1 MSRKHLKYHDKNMG
15 RKADNQRGWFVTKI
29 GLPLV
34 LIAAVCIAVLIT
46 HWPTLSTRAL
56 SFDDYQ
62 YLVENVS
69 VQNPSWESARRFLT
83 EVLAPST
90 VGGYYQPLAMISLML
105 DSAIGG
111 SPDNLRPYHRTSLL
125 LHIINTALII
135 VLLYLLFDRIW
146 IAAAAGALFGI
157 HPMTV
162 ESVAWIGERKT
173 LLAALFSLLSVV
185 LYVSYVKKNKKGFYA
200 GSLVTYILALM
211 SKPTS
216 TPLPLVML
224 LMDYWPLRRI
234 SNIKCQMSKLRGG
247 INLILEK
254 IPFFVI
260 GAFSAVVTYLSQSQ
274 TAGTVAPSEYGPL
287 RIPLVLGH
295 NIVFYLYKIVWPVNL
310 TSHYAFPK
318 PLSISNPAILA
329 GAIGTVVLMVL
340 LIVSLRWTCAV
351 LIGWLIFF
359 VAMLPTMQIIGF
371 SNIIASDKFAYL
383 PSIGLLMI
391 VTQFLIWLSRT
402 ANAARY
408 AVITVTLLV
417 LAGSETAATRKYL
430 THWVDTISLCRY
442 MLKLTPEAAS
452 VHDMLG
458 VALLEQSKF
467 DEAAE
472 HFRYAVKT
480 GEEHHKLY
488 NNLGSALQSSGKLD
502 EAIFYYQQS
511 LRIDPNYAKA
521 HYNLGMALLEQGK
534 SDEAIE
540 QFHLAL
546 KSKPDYAEA
555 HNNLGN
561 ILQSQGKS
569 AEAIEHFRLAIKINP
584 KFIEA
589 YNNLANALGTQGRF
603 DEAIGSY
610 RHALQIKPNVTQLHY
625 NLGIMLSRQGKISEA
640 IACYE
645 RALSLAVEKGDEKFA
660 ELIRKQLE
668 TSRRK

>member
-1 MSRKHLKYHDKNMG
+1 MSRKHLKYHDKNIG

-46 HWPTLSTRAL
+46 HWPALSTRAL

-62 YLVENVS
+62 YLVENVP

-105 DSAIGG
+105 DSALGG

-200 GSLVTYILALM
+200 GSLVAYILALM

-224 LMDYWPLRRI
+224 LMDYWPLNRL
-234 SNIKCQMSKLRGG
+234 QMQNAKRKTSLTRLIFEKL
-247 INLILEK
+247 
-254 IPFFVI
+254 PFFAI
-260 GAFSAVVTYLSQSQ
+260 GGVSAVITYISQSQ
-274 TAGTVAPSEYGPL
+274 TAGTVTPSEHGPL

-329 GAIGTVVLMVL
+329 GVIGTVVLMVL
-340 LIVSLRWTCAV
+340 LIVSLRWTRAV

-359 VAMLPTMQIIGF
+359 VAILPTMQIIGF

-391 VTQFLIWLSRT
+391 VTQVLIWLSRT

-417 LAGSETAATRKYL
+417 LAGSEMAATRKYL

-442 MLKLTPEAAS
+442 MLKLTPEVAS

-458 VALLEQSKF
+458 VALLEQCKF

-521 HYNLGMALLEQGK
+521 RYNLGMALLEQGK

-561 ILQSQGKS
+561 VLQSQGKLD
-569 AEAIEHFRLAIKINP
+569 EATEHFRLAIKINP

-610 RHALQIKPNVTQLHY
+610 RHALQIKPNVAQLHY
-625 NLGIMLSRQGKISEA
+625 NLGIMLSQQGKISEA
-640 IACYE
+640 IVCYE